1 MLTNKA
7 IKFGVLSLSAA
18 LLLAAC
24 DDNDTLDT
32 SPADDT
38 ELNDDAVDDATID
51 EGMEDPE
58 GDAPDDTSDD
68 AVDDATVDEGME
80 DTTEDTSGDAA
91 DSRGLEGMTFS
102 VSLDDAIDLFYETF
116 GSEDINIE
124 EIQFDRDNG
133 RFVYEMDGW
142 DGQYE
147 YELDIDAETGEIV
160 KQEQDEDDDS
170 DDVLDLDGIITP
182 QEAMDAALEASGS
195 GYVEEW
201 TLEVE
206 DGRTVY
212 DIDIEDG
219 DDQEID
225 AQTGDVL

>member
-1 MLTNKA
+1 MSTNKT
-7 IKFGVLSLSAA
+7 IKYGVLSLSAA

-32 SPADDT
+32 TPADDDT
-38 ELNDDAVDDATID
+38 EMTDDAVEDPTVQEGMDDAEDDTAGD
-51 EGMEDPE
+51 DASEDSVDDTNVEEGM
-58 GDAPDDTSDD
+58 DD
-68 AVDDATVDEGME
+68 AAG
-80 DTTEDTSGDAA
+80 DTG

-102 VSLDDAIDLFYETF
+102 VSLDDAIDMFYETF
-116 GSEDINIE
+116 GSEVNIE
-124 EIQFDRDNG
+124 EIQFDRDND

-142 DGQYE
+142 DGEYE
-147 YELDIDAETGEIV
+147 YELDIDAETGDIV
-160 KQEQDEDDDS
+160 KQEQDDDD
-170 DDVLDLDGIITP
+170 DTEDVLDLDGVITP
-182 QEAMDAALEASGS
+182 QEAMDAALDASGS

-206 DGRTVY
+206 DGRTIY
-212 DIDIEDG
+212 DVDVEEG

>member
-1 MLTNKA
+1 MSNTKS
-7 IKFGVLSLSAA
+7 IKYGVLSLSAV

-32 SPADDT
+32 TPADDDT
-38 ELNDDAVDDATID
+38 EMTDDAVEDPTVEEGMDDAAD
-51 EGMEDPE
+51 
-58 GDAPDDTSDD
+58 
-68 AVDDATVDEGME
+68 
-80 DTTEDTSGDAA
+80 DTSGDTG
-91 DSRGLEGMTFS
+91 DSRGLEGMTFA

-116 GSEDINIE
+116 GSDANIE

-142 DGQYE
+142 DGEYE
-147 YELDIDAETGEIV
+147 YELDIDAETGDVV
-160 KQEQDEDDDS
+160 KQEQDVDDDS
-170 DDVLDLDGIITP
+170 DDALDLDGIITP

-206 DGRTVY
+206 DGRTLYEV
-212 DIDIEDG
+212 DVQEG

-225 AQTGDVL
+225 ALTGDVL